1 MLHPRPVPI
10 LYDVPMWL
18 IPPDQLDSVLK
29 RMVDLEIDSWVG
41 DDTNDL
47 TFAEM
52 AALGSVTSES

>member
-1 MLHPRPVPI
+1 MPHPQPVPI

-18 IPPDQLDSVLK
+18 IPSDELDRVLK

-41 DDTNDL
+41 DDTNAL